1 MAWFKRDRGDRSVA
15 RDRQDAEGASDRPGR
30 QDRRDR
36 SQARRVPLLQVEGL
50 DVFYGRAHALQGVS
64 LSLDEGVLG
73 IVGRNGMGKTTLCNA
88 ITGLV
93 SASGSV
99 KLAGEEI
106 LGRSPHE
113 ITRRGIAY
121 VPQGRRVWPSLSVD
135 ETLRLVARHRRE
147 VDRVYAMFPRL
158 AERKGNGGSQLSG
171 GEQQMLAIGRALLLE
186 PRLLVMDE
194 PTEGLA
200 PVIVEQVAQALRD
213 LAHEGAIAV
222 LLIEQNLGVA
232 TSVADR
238 VGVMVNGRIAQ
249 ELPAAELAADR
260 ELQERLL
267 GVRSHGGDEGEGADA
282 AKPTAE
288 AARAAQATGAAE
300 PEARVLTVVRA
311 HGDGVPSLN
320 DLSPRTVRG
329 YNRWNA
335 GTPLAPVVDRAL
347 DPAPAPASSTPY
359 SSAPAVAGE
368 GAGLVSAKP
377 AAVFDFPVAATSGR
391 AAYVAGTF
399 DTKGRELFYLRQCLE
414 KLGLRVVTVD
424 LSTSGKTST
433 ASVHPREV
441 ARHHPQGEAGVF
453 SGDRGSAV
461 AAMALAFE
469 RFILTRRDLG
479 GLISAGG
486 SGGTTLATA
495 AMRALPVGVP
505 KVMVSTMASGDTRP
519 YVGPSDICMMYSVTD
534 VQGLNRISERV
545 LANAAHALAG
555 MVTHPPAAVQA
566 TKPALGLTMFG
577 VTTPCVQMV
586 TKRLEDDFDCLVF
599 HATGVGGQSMEK
611 LADSGLL
618 EGVIDVSTTEIADE
632 IAGGTL
638 SAGPDRLDVFAR
650 HALPWVGS
658 CGALDMANFGAWDSV
673 PERFRGRRLYRHNPT
688 VTLMRTTAE
697 ECRAIGEFLVAKINA
712 MRGPVR
718 FLIPE
723 GGVSAIDRPGQPF
736 HDPEADRVLFET
748 IEKGFRGGA
757 DRRLVRLSHHIND
770 EAFAQALVAAW
781 REVSAGREARRA

>member
-1 MAWFKRDRGDRSVA
+1 
-15 RDRQDAEGASDRPGR
+15 
-30 QDRRDR
+30 
-36 SQARRVPLLQVEGL
+36 VPLLAVQGL
-50 DVFYGRAHALQGVS
+50 DVYYGRAHALQGVG
-64 LSLDEGVLG
+64 LELDTGVLG

-93 SASGSV
+93 PARGSV
-99 KLAGEEI
+99 RLAGEEI
-106 LGRSPHE
+106 LGQSPHE

-135 ETLRLVARHRRE
+135 ETLRLVASHRRE

-213 LAHEGAIAV
+213 LAREGSIAV

-232 TSVADR
+232 VSVADR
-238 VGVMVNGRIAQ
+238 IGVMVNGRIAQ
-249 ELPAAELAADR
+249 EMPASALAADR

-267 GVRSHGGDEGEGADA
+267 GVRASGEDEPGESAASAAAPGAPEAAPEGAA
-282 AKPTAE
+282 LVE
-288 AARAAQATGAAE
+288 
-300 PEARVLTVVRA
+300 VLTVRRA
-311 HGDGVPSLN
+311 HGESLPSL
-320 DLSPRTVRG
+320 DALGPRTTSG
-329 YNRWNA
+329 FNRWTAA
-335 GTPLAPVVDRAL
+335 GAGLAAAPMARGA
-347 DPAPAPASSTPY
+347 DPAPAGGVPVAPPA
-359 SSAPAVAGE
+359 AMPAAGATL
-368 GAGLVSAKP
+368 AGVSASAR
-377 AAVFDFPVAATSGR
+377 AATVLDFPVAATTGR

-399 DTKGRELFYLRQCLE
+399 DTKGRELNYLRLCLE

-424 LSTSGKTST
+424 LSTSGKTSA
-433 ASVHPREV
+433 ASVSPREV
-441 ARHHPQGEAGVF
+441 ARHHPQGESGVF

-461 AAMALAFE
+461 SAMATAFE
-469 RFILTRRDLG
+469 RYVLTRRDLG

-534 VQGLNRISERV
+534 VQGINRISERV

-555 MVTHPPAAVQA
+555 MITHPVAGAQA
-566 TKPALGLTMFG
+566 TKPAIGLTMFG
-577 VTTPCVQMV
+577 VTTPCVQQV
-586 TKRLEDDFDCLVF
+586 TQQLADDWDCLVF

-632 IAGGTL
+632 VAGGIL
-638 SAGPDRLDVFAR
+638 SAGPTRLDVFAR

-658 CGALDMANFGAWDSV
+658 LGALDMANFGAFDTV
-673 PERFRGRRLYRHNPT
+673 PEKFRGRRLYRHNPN
-688 VTLMRTTAE
+688 VTLMRTTTE
-697 ECRAIGEFLVAKINA
+697 ECRAIGEFLASKLNA
-712 MRGPVR
+712 MQGPVR
-718 FLIPE
+718 LLVPE
-723 GGVSAIDRPGQPF
+723 GGLSAIDRPGQPF
-736 HDPEADRVLFET
+736 HDPEADRALFEAL
-748 IEKGFRGGA
+748 ERGFRAGA
-757 DRRLVRLSHHIND
+757 DRRLVRLPHHIND
-770 EAFAQALVAAW
+770 EAFARALVDAW
-781 REVSAGREARRA
+781 REVTRTGAARRA